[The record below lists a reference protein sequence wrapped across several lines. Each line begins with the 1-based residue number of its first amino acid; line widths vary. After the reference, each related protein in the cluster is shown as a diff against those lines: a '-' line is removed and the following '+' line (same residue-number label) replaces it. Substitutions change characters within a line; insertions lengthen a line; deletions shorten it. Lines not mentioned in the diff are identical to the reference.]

1 MTPRGTAPRDPVS
14 GATPKVS
21 REPVKVSTG
30 SPAWLPI
37 VMFALLGLGILI
49 ILLNYLSLLPG
60 APTNW
65 YLLAGL
71 GAILGGIVAATQY
84 R

>member
-1 MTPRGTAPRDPVS
+1 M
-14 GATPKVS
+14 
-21 REPVKVSTG
+21 KVSTG

-37 VMFALLGLGILI
+37 VMFVLLAVGVLG
-49 ILLNYLSLLPG
+49 ILLNYLGVWPG
-60 APTNW
+60 APSNW

-71 GAILGGIVAATQY
+71 GAILAGIIAATQY